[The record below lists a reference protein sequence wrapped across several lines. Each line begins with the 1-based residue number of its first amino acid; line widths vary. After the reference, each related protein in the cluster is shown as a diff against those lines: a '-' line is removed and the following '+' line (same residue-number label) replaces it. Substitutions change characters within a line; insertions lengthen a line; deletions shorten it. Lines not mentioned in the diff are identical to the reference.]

1 VARSEG
7 GPVTTAFDPRA
18 AMARCKAASSGP
30 WEPSAAKNDVLDPK
44 LDIIACFCEREDYE
58 ADAEFIAHAR
68 EDLPAALEALEEA
81 QGGWN
86 AAAAELARHDCN
98 VGEFGCSAPD
108 SKGPCTKH
116 QLAEAQGRI
125 GAIREAAEL
134 APEVAIATILA
145 ILGES
150 E

>member
-1 VARSEG
+1 
-7 GPVTTAFDPRA
+7 
-18 AMARCKAASSGP
+18 MK
-30 WEPSAAKNDVLDPK
+30 VL
-44 LDIIACFCEREDYE
+44 
-58 ADAEFIAHAR
+58 
-68 EDLPAALEALEEA
+68 DLPAIKKLCEAAMPGPWLSATRASPEPHIVSVAALRADNMGEPVCELWSGKEATGDFIAQARTLVPQLVEELEEA

-86 AAAAELARHDCN
+86 AAAAELTRHDCN

>member
-1 VARSEG
+1 MLDLPAIKKRCEAA
-7 GPVTTAFDPRA
+7 TDLTMWAITA
-18 AMARCKAASSGP
+18 
-30 WEPSAAKNDVLDPK
+30 
-44 LDIIACFCEREDYE
+44 REDGFCVGNGRGHNV
-58 ADAEFIAHAR
+58 APHIRNQTDAEFFAHAR
-68 EDLPAALEALEEA
+68 ADLLAALEALEEA

>member
-1 VARSEG
+1 MLSLTQWRERIKQAEWAHYS
-7 GPVTTAFDPRA
+7 D
-18 AMARCKAASSGP
+18 
-30 WEPSAAKNDVLDPK
+30 SAYHGTWQRLLRVEV
-44 LDIIACFCEREDYE
+44 ERD
-58 ADAEFIAHAR
+58 
-68 EDLPAALEALEEA
+68 AALEALEEA